1 MKYNITKSRLLYVY
15 TIADSKHRGLLKIG
29 EVLVPNNVAQQGDM
43 SQLMHAVREVIDKR
57 KYAQGTKYHL
67 EYVECTTYNNIRCY
81 TVQKIHDCLHNSGV
95 ESKYLSRYNRE
106 DADIWFQTDIET
118 VRHAIEAVK
127 QGKKTFNGTDATVK
141 PRQIV
146 FRPEQQKAIADTVK
160 HFSGKTG
167 KRFLWNAK
175 MRFGKTLS
183 GLEVAHRMEYQFVL
197 IVTHRPV
204 VDKGWGD
211 DFDKIFSNTA
221 DYYYASRM
229 DTDEQDTDKR
239 PNHVQ
244 NIDGERFQ
252 SLVKDLKD
260 GQKKGLVMFV
270 SMQYLRLSTLVGGKN
285 NDDFKRTVMEFPWQ
299 LVMIDEAHEGT
310 ESTMGK
316 RVIDRLMKDETN
328 VLSLSGTPFNL
339 LDQYDDGEIYTWD
352 YVMEQNAKR
361 TWDNE
366 HYGDPNPYA
375 DLPRMQIL
383 TFTLSKM
390 LRSQFDGNGGV
401 FKFHEFFRVLTGN
414 KKEDGR
420 ELKAGEQ
427 VGDFMYKDAVKEF
440 LDRLVET
447 SATSEYPFST
457 KEFRQNFRHTF
468 WLLPYVKEA
477 KAMENLLHEHKIFKN
492 FHIINVAGDGN
503 MEDPNGSA
511 LKEVQD
517 AIRTYD
523 HTITLSCGKLT
534 TGVSVPEWTA
544 VLCMKG
550 SEDTPAANYMQTI
563 FRVQTHAVLGGRQ
576 KSDCFVFD
584 FAPDRA
590 LTAVAETAKMQVL
603 AAGGKKGKPAKQS
616 QKDEE
621 LHLQAFLQLC
631 PVISMD
637 GAQMGHHFSASDLF
651 VKLNDVYV
659 ERAVRS
665 GYSDN
670 SLYNVETL
678 LNLSPDQEQALA
690 DVHGI
695 VGSMPNTWKP
705 DPITVNSQGFAGT
718 DGAAAVQYVY
728 MLSAD
733 VIAPSRPIAS
743 AKVFAN
749 GAPMP
754 TDEDWQESVGKV
766 TPLWSYCYV
775 SHTEL
780 RDSKWGDYSEP
791 VLWREYKDTTSG
803 TTEADKEKARQNKE
817 KQARMSVLRGV
828 SIRIPLLVYGAELQ
842 DDEDDITIDNFTDL
856 IDPLSW
862 EEYMPHGF
870 NKSTFNKLKDCFDR
884 SIFTGAARRIRQ
896 MVKAADTMNIEDRIN
911 QIAAIFRC
919 FHNPD
924 KETVLTP
931 WRVVNMQLSDTLGG
945 WCFYNDRF
953 DDYYKE
959 ENEYHEMVNSVRPVD
974 RGKVTADVFGDYNT
988 RILEIN
994 SKTGLYPLYMAYS
1007 VFKSAKEK
1015 AFRGEGLTGE
1025 RGAAAGD
1032 IDKYGR
1038 QVVDDQEIW
1047 EDVLQDNIFVV
1058 CRTRM
1063 AASITRRT
1071 LAGFRKV
1078 RMNVVCYEKK
1088 LSVDD
1093 LVSGGVIQRNNP
1105 DLTRDD
1111 NNIYAYKGKKSLL
1124 CDMIDVLRAKP
1135 ELFRSDIV
1143 KGRSFWHVYNSIPIK
1158 ANEDIEN
1165 MKFTAIVGNP
1175 PYQLEGE
1182 STRKTPIYHLFYET
1196 AIDLSPVV
1204 TFITP
1209 GRFLFK
1215 AGQTPMEWMEK
1226 MLADPHFKVVDYFLK
1241 STDVFP
1247 SVDIKGG
1254 VAIGLRNANEEY
1266 GAIGFFSAYKEL
1278 ISILKKVK
1286 AKGEENICELISSR
1300 GMYKFTDCMFDDFP
1314 QAKEIQ
1320 GKGSGLQI
1328 TPNSFESMPFVF
1340 TKEGNE
1346 SDCYKFLGRVNNSR
1360 TYLWIKKKYVQPNEY
1375 LNTYNVFVP
1384 EANGTGAI
1392 GEVLSTPVIGVPVI
1406 GHTDTFLSIGKFADA
1421 QEASACLNYVKT
1433 KFARCLL
1440 GTLKATQ
1447 HNPRDTWAN
1456 VPLQDFTPNSDI
1468 DWSQSID
1475 DINHQ
1480 LYAKYGLTDDEI
1492 AFIEKTI
1499 KPME

>member
-15 TIADSKHRGLLKIG
+15 TIADTKHRGLLKIG
-29 EVLVPNNVAQQGDM
+29 EVLVPNETAKLGDM
-43 SQLMHAVREVIDKR
+43 NQLMRAVREVIDKR
-57 KYAQGTKYHL
+57 KYLQGVKYHL
-67 EYVECTTYNNIRCY
+67 EYVECTTYNDIQLY
-81 TVQKIHDCLHNSGV
+81 TAQKVHDCLHNSGV
-95 ESKYLSRYNRE
+95 PSKYLNRYNRT
-106 DADIWFQTDIET
+106 DADIWFQTDLET
-118 VRHAIEAVK
+118 VRHAIAAVK
-127 QGKKTFNGTDATVK
+127 QGRKTFNGTDSAAK

-146 FRPEQQKAIADTVK
+146 FRPEQEKAISDTVK

-167 KRFLWNAK
+167 KRYLWNAK

-183 GLEVAHRMEYQFVL
+183 GLEVARRMEYQFVL

-204 VDKGWGD
+204 VDKGWGE
-211 DFDKIFSNTA
+211 DFDKIFPESLG
-221 DYYYASRM
+221 YHYASRM
-229 DTDEQDTDKR
+229 DTDEKDDTKKR

-244 NIDGERFQ
+244 NIGDSQFQ
-252 SLVKDLKD
+252 SLVADVKNER
-260 GQKKGLVMFV
+260 KKGLVMFV

-285 NDDFKRTVMEFPWQ
+285 DDPFKQTIMEFPWQ

-316 RVIDRLMKDETN
+316 RVIEQLMKDETN

-366 HYGDPNPYA
+366 HFGDPNPYA

-390 LRSQFDGNGGV
+390 LLSQLDGNNGT

-414 KKEDGR
+414 EKEDGR
-420 ELKAGEQ
+420 KMKPGEK
-427 VGDFMYKDAVKEF
+427 VGDFAYKDAVKDF
-440 LDRLVET
+440 LDRLVKT
-447 SATSEYPFST
+447 SSTSEYPFST

-477 KAMENLLHEHKIFKN
+477 KAMEEMLKEHQIFKN

-511 LKEVQD
+511 LKDVQD
-517 AIRTYD
+517 AINKYD

-563 FRVQTHAVLGGRQ
+563 FRVQTHAVLDGRQ

-603 AAGGKKGKPAKQS
+603 AANGKKSKPVKQS

-621 LHLQAFLQLC
+621 IHLQAFLQLC

-651 VKLNDVYV
+651 VKLNNVYI

-665 GYSDN
+665 GYADN

-718 DGAAAVQYVY
+718 EGAKAVQYVY

-733 VIAPSRPIAS
+733 VIKPSRPVAS

-754 TDEDWQESVGKV
+754 TDEEWQESVGKV
-766 TPLWSYCYV
+766 TPLWPYCYV
-775 SHTEL
+775 SHVEL
-780 RDSKWGDYSEP
+780 RDGHWGDYSEP

-803 TTEADKEKARQNKE
+803 TPEADKEKARQNKE

-842 DDEDDITIDNFTDL
+842 DDEDDDITIDNFTAL

-862 EEYMPHGF
+862 EEYMPNGF
-870 NKSTFNKLKDCFDR
+870 TKKTFNKLKDCFDR

-945 WCFYNDRF
+945 WCFFNDRF
-953 DDYYKE
+953 DDNYKQ
-959 ENEYHEMVNSVRPVD
+959 ENEYHELVDSVRPVD
-974 RGKVTADVFGDYNT
+974 RGKVTADVFGDYYT

-1025 RGAAAGD
+1025 RGTATTD
-1032 IDKYGR
+1032 IERYGR

-1078 RMNVVCYEKK
+1078 RMNVVCYEKP
-1088 LSVDD
+1088 LSVGD

-1111 NNIYAYKGKKSLL
+1111 ANNYLLRGKKTRQ

-1135 ELFRSDIV
+1135 EVFRNDIV

-1175 PYQLEGE
+1175 PYQIMDGGAKA
-1182 STRKTPIYHLFYET
+1182 SASPIYQLFVESAKLLQPESISLIMPSKWFAGGKGLNEFRESIRTDKHFESLFDYVNAKDLFPTASIGGGICYFLWNRNHNGTCEFTNILGNNVSVQQRYLDQYEVIVRYNE
-1196 AIDLSPVV
+1196 AISIINSAIKED
-1204 TFITP
+1204 TKT
-1209 GRFLFK
+1209 
-1215 AGQTPMEWMEK
+1215 
-1226 MLADPHFKVVDYFLK
+1226 LADIMLSRNPFGLSSNTRGELLPSNGMVQLMTSKGMFYINPDKITDNISYKDSWKVTISKVTCEHAGEPDKNGQLK
-1241 STDVFP
+1241 LLSSLQTLGPNTVCTD
-1247 SVDIKGG
+1247 S
-1254 VAIGLRNANEEY
+1254 Y
-1266 GAIGFFSAYKEL
+1266 L
-1278 ISILKKVK
+1278 I
-1286 AKGEENICELISSR
+1286 
-1300 GMYKFTDCMFDDFP
+1300 
-1314 QAKEIQ
+1314 
-1320 GKGSGLQI
+1320 
-1328 TPNSFESMPFVF
+1328 
-1340 TKEGNE
+1340 
-1346 SDCYKFLGRVNNSR
+1346 
-1360 TYLWIKKKYVQPNEY
+1360 
-1375 LNTYNVFVP
+1375 
-1384 EANGTGAI
+1384 
-1392 GEVLSTPVIGVPVI
+1392 
-1406 GHTDTFLSIGKFADA
+1406 IGKF
-1421 QEASACLNYVKT
+1421 KT
-1433 KFARCLL
+1433 KEEAENLRNYL
-1440 GTLKATQ
+1440 ATKFVRFLILAAVSSINLSKDKFQ
-1447 HNPRDTWAN
+1447 F
-1456 VPLQDFTPNSDI
+1456 VPLQQFTPPI
-1468 DWSQSID
+1468 PTSI
-1475 DINHQ
+1475 
-1480 LYAKYGLTDDEI
+1480 GLV
-1492 AFIEKTI
+1492 A
-1499 KPME
+1499 

>member
-15 TIADSKHRGLLKIG
+15 TIADTKHKGLLKIG
-29 EVLVPNNVAQQGDM
+29 EVLVSNETAKLGDM
-43 SQLMHAVREVIDKR
+43 SQLMRAVREVIDKR
-57 KYAQGTKYHL
+57 KYLQGVKYHL
-67 EYVECTTYNNIRCY
+67 EYVECTTYNDIQLY
-81 TVQKIHDCLHNSGV
+81 TAQKVHDCLHDSGV
-95 ESKYLSRYNRE
+95 PSKYLNRYNRT
-106 DADIWFQTDIET
+106 DADIWFQTDLET
-118 VRHAIEAVK
+118 VRHAIAAVK
-127 QGKKTFNGTDATVK
+127 QGRKTFNGTDAAAK
-141 PRQIV
+141 PRQTV
-146 FRPEQQKAIADTVK
+146 FRPEQEKAIADTVK

-167 KRFLWNAK
+167 KRYLWNAK

-183 GLEVAHRMEYQFVL
+183 GLEVARRMEYQFVL

-204 VDKGWGD
+204 VDKGWGE
-211 DFDKIFSNTA
+211 DFDKIFPESLG
-221 DYYYASRM
+221 YHYASRM
-229 DTDEQDTDKR
+229 DTEEKDDTKKR

-244 NIDGERFQ
+244 NIGDSQFR
-252 SLVKDLKD
+252 SLVDDVKSER
-260 GQKKGLVMFV
+260 KKGLVMFV

-285 NDDFKRTVMEFPWQ
+285 DDPFKQTIMEFPWQ

-316 RVIDRLMKDETN
+316 RVIEQLMKDETN

-366 HYGDPNPYA
+366 HFGDPNPYA

-390 LRSQFDGNGGV
+390 LRRQLDGNNGV

-414 KKEDGR
+414 EKEDGR
-420 ELKAGEQ
+420 KMKPGEK
-427 VGDFMYKDAVKEF
+427 VGDFVYKDAVKEF

-447 SATSEYPFST
+447 SSTSEYPFST

-477 KAMENLLHEHKIFKN
+477 KAMEEMLKEHKIFKN

-517 AIRTYD
+517 AIHTYD

-563 FRVQTHAVLGGRQ
+563 FRVQTYAVLDGRQ

-603 AAGGKKGKPAKQS
+603 AANGKKSKPAKQS

-621 LHLQAFLQLC
+621 VHLQAFLQLC

-651 VKLNDVYV
+651 VKLNNVYI

-670 SLYNVETL
+670 SLYNMETL

-718 DGAAAVQYVY
+718 EGAKAVQYVY

-733 VIAPSRPIAS
+733 VIKPSRPVAS

-754 TDEDWQESVGKV
+754 TNEEWQESVGKV
-766 TPLWSYCYV
+766 SPLWPYCYV
-775 SHTEL
+775 AHTEL
-780 RDSKWGDYSEP
+780 RDGKWGDYSEP

-842 DDEDDITIDNFTDL
+842 DDEDDDITIDNFTDL

-862 EEYMPHGF
+862 EEYMPNGF
-870 NKSTFNKLKDCFDR
+870 TKKTFNKLKDCFDR

-896 MVKAADTMNIEDRIN
+896 MVMAADTMNIEDRIN

-945 WCFYNDRF
+945 WCFFNDRF
-953 DDYYKE
+953 DDNYKQ
-959 ENEYHEMVNSVRPVD
+959 ENEYHELVDSVRPVD
-974 RGKVTADVFGDYNT
+974 RGKVTADVFGDYYT

-1025 RGAAAGD
+1025 RGTATTD
-1032 IDKYGR
+1032 IERYGR

-1078 RMNVVCYEKK
+1078 RMNVVCYEKP
-1088 LSVDD
+1088 LSVND

-1105 DLTRDD
+1105 DITRDAD
-1111 NNIYAYKGKKSLL
+1111 NNNYLLRGKKTRL

-1135 ELFRSDIV
+1135 EVFRNDIV

-1175 PYQLEGE
+1175 PYQIMDGGAQA
-1182 STRKTPIYHLFYET
+1182 SASPIYNLFVDTARALKANYISMIMPARWYSGGKGLNEFRKSMLEDEHISRLDDFQNPEAVFPNTNIRGGICFFLWDSSYNSNKQKTCVVNHGSNGIISETMRHLKVENV
-1196 AIDLSPVV
+1196 D
-1204 TFITP
+1204 TFI
-1209 GRFLFK
+1209 RSYEAISIINK
-1215 AGQTPMEWMEK
+1215 IIQTGTETFESHISSLRP
-1226 MLADPHFKVVDYFLK
+1226 F
-1241 STDVFP
+1241 
-1247 SVDIKGG
+1247 
-1254 VAIGLRNANEEY
+1254 GLRGYFAKDENCKETC
-1266 GAIGFFSAYKEL
+1266 IGMNNPVGIYVKGQKLCYIEKEL
-1278 ISILKKVK
+1278 IPNHHEWINSWKVF
-1286 AKGEENICELISSR
+1286 APRANNIGTELN
-1300 GMYKFTDCMFDDFP
+1300 DDNYNAFV
-1314 QAKEIQ
+1314 
-1320 GKGSGLQI
+1320 GKPKTICTESYIIITLGLNI
-1328 TPNSFESMPFVF
+1328 
-1340 TKEGNE
+1340 NE
-1346 SDCYKFLGRVNNSR
+1346 
-1360 TYLWIKKKYVQPNEY
+1360 Q
-1375 LNTYNVFVP
+1375 
-1384 EANGTGAI
+1384 GAI
-1392 GEVLSTPVIGVPVI
+1392 NVCKYYKTMFVR
-1406 GHTDTFLSIGKFADA
+1406 FLHSMAKSSQDA
-1421 QEASACLNYVKT
+1421 TSKT
-1433 KFARCLL
+1433 YRF
-1440 GTLKATQ
+1440 
-1447 HNPRDTWAN
+1447 
-1456 VPLQDFTPNSDI
+1456 VPLQQFTPPI
-1468 DWSQSID
+1468 PTSI
-1475 DINHQ
+1475 
-1480 LYAKYGLTDDEI
+1480 GL
-1492 AFIEKTI
+1492 AA
-1499 KPME
+1499 